1 MTTITDSSTNPYPA
15 VSPPPGAT
23 ANDDWQADDH
33 QPIGWSPVLTVTDH
47 KLYVST
53 SAVQWADGKVED
65 GTIEA
70 PLVYV
75 FDLGENA
82 PLNSDQAREL
92 ASVLLEAATEVDRWA
107 AVSTPAVHP
116 TPPQTPTLAEEP
128 FRRIPSGYLDRRRRR
143 WSSCVL
149 SPSSSGDA
157 KAPSPRL
164 MGARRDDHSCGNE
177 PLPQCP
183 CSGGCDEC
191 RTVG

>member
-33 QPIGWSPVLTVTDH
+33 QPYRVVSGSDRTVTDH

-116 TPPQTPTLAEEP
+116 TPPQTPTLADTRHKIRNLFDAYPPATWTEEGGAGHLACSLRHRP
-128 FRRIPSGYLDRRRRR
+128 GTPRHRRR
-143 WSSCVL
+143 
-149 SPSSSGDA
+149 G
-157 KAPSPRL
+157 
-164 MGARRDDHSCGNE
+164 
-177 PLPQCP
+177 
-183 CSGGCDEC
+183 
-191 RTVG
+191 

>member
-1 MTTITDSSTNPYPA
+1 VGSRLHTCGASHSAANAD
-15 VSPPPGAT
+15 VGRHSP
-23 ANDDWQADDH
+23 Q
-33 QPIGWSPVLTVTDH
+33 
-47 KLYVST
+47 
-53 SAVQWADGKVED
+53 
-65 GTIEA
+65 
-70 PLVYV
+70 
-75 FDLGENA
+75 
-82 PLNSDQAREL
+82 DQ
-92 ASVLLEAATEVDRWA
+92 
-107 AVSTPAVHP
+107 
-116 TPPQTPTLAEEP
+116 EP